1 VLKPR
6 CHTFPARSHPV
17 DQDSYDRSHFPAKIG
32 CMKIL
37 VLNQTFY
44 PDVVSTAQHAAD
56 LASALAGQGHE
67 VTVLAGRRGYDN
79 PAAIFAMHEQWKGVN
94 IIRIGS
100 TGLGKSAKWRR
111 AADFA
116 SFLANA
122 GFNVL
127 RLGRF
132 DVIVAMTSPPLI
144 SFLAALALPFKAQRL
159 VFWCMDLNPDEAIA
173 AGWLKE
179 TSLTSR
185 LLSRML
191 LFSLK
196 QADRIVALDRFM
208 KERIESKGISGLKI
222 EVVPPWAH
230 DDRVYFD
237 SDGRNA
243 FRARHGLSDK
253 FVVMYSGN
261 HSPCHPLDTVLK
273 VADQL
278 SHRSDLV
285 FCFIGGGSEF
295 HKVKEY
301 ARKKALT
308 NIICLPYQ
316 PIEKLAASLSA
327 ADLHLV
333 VMGEPFV
340 GIVHPCKIYNVLAT
354 NRRFLYI
361 GPSESSITDLISQL
375 PGSSLAGQVSHGD
388 VEGAIE
394 QIENVLKTESVGSS
408 FSTLDIAAVFSQEAL
423 VRRMM
428 EAVTQEIGDRSTVTN
443 GEHQR
448 AVSGSERV
456 A

>member
-1 VLKPR
+1 
-6 CHTFPARSHPV
+6 
-17 DQDSYDRSHFPAKIG
+17 
-32 CMKIL
+32 MKIL
-37 VLNQTFY
+37 ILNQTFY

-56 LASALAGQGHE
+56 LAIGLAGQGHE
-67 VTVLAGRRGYDN
+67 VTVLASRRGYDN
-79 PAAIFAMHEQWKGVN
+79 PAVVFPKSEQWKGVN
-94 IIRIGS
+94 IARIGS

-111 AADFA
+111 GVDFA
-116 SFLANA
+116 SFIVNSGLRI
-122 GFNVL
+122 L

-144 SFLAALALPFKAQRL
+144 SFLAALVLPLKAEKL

-185 LLSRML
+185 SLFRML
-191 LFSLK
+191 LYSLK
-196 QADRIVALDRFM
+196 RADRIVALDRFM
-208 KERIESKGISGLKI
+208 KKRIESKGIPAQKV
-222 EVVPPWAH
+222 EVIPPWAH
-230 DDRVYFD
+230 DDRVRFD
-237 SDGRNA
+237 PDGRSA

-273 VADQL
+273 AAERL
-278 SHRSDLV
+278 SHRSELV

-295 HKVKEY
+295 RKVMDY
-301 ARKKALT
+301 ARARALN
-308 NIICLPYQ
+308 NIVCLPYQ

-340 GIVHPCKIYNVLAT
+340 GIVHPCKIYNILAA

-375 PGSSLAGQVSHGD
+375 PSNSMAGQASHGD
-388 VEGAIE
+388 IEGTVE
-394 QIENVLKTESVGSS
+394 QIECALKAEIPVSS
-408 FSTLDIAAVFSQEAL
+408 FVSDIASVCSHEVLVQRMIAAVTRETRDQ
-423 VRRMM
+423 
-428 EAVTQEIGDRSTVTN
+428 STVAG
-443 GEHQR
+443 GELQP
-448 AVSGSERV
+448 AVSRADEV